1 MRRISTTSFSTALD
15 ATALFQ
21 IVMTGKAHKTPL
33 PGPAVGSKSW
43 LCGDIITMKV
53 CLLHAGIASS
63 LLIAFVVESAASN
76 IPPLRHL
83 QTYHNGHNRALSS
96 SAESLNTTVRIT
108 PSAAPSMHPSVK
120 ISLSSSAPSA
130 LLESKLDPTDNSLS
144 MSAATASDSSTMS
157 DSSTI
162 PDKSQQQQE
171 ESGIFGM
178 SLFQTCAAVILV
190 ATVVGLFG
198 HFGMKLLPY
207 NRHREDNSRND
218 VQLED
223 SLASFR
229 TLPRTSLSHVGV

>member
-1 MRRISTTSFSTALD
+1 
-15 ATALFQ
+15 
-21 IVMTGKAHKTPL
+21 
-33 PGPAVGSKSW
+33 
-43 LCGDIITMKV
+43 MKV

-63 LLIAFVVESAASN
+63 LLIASVVAAASDT
-76 IPPLRHL
+76 PPLRDLH
-83 QTYHNGHNRALSS
+83 TYHYGHSRALSS
-96 SAESLNTTVRIT
+96 AESANTTHMT
-108 PSAAPSMHPSVK
+108 PSAPSAAPSMHTSVQ
-120 ISLSSSAPSA
+120 ISSSSAPSA
-130 LLESKLDPTDNSLS
+130 LPESKLDPTDNSLS

-157 DSSTI
+157 VSSTI

-198 HFGMKLLPY
+198 HFGMKMLPY

-229 TLPRTSLSHVGV
+229 TLPHTSLSHVGV

>member
-1 MRRISTTSFSTALD
+1 
-15 ATALFQ
+15 
-21 IVMTGKAHKTPL
+21 
-33 PGPAVGSKSW
+33 
-43 LCGDIITMKV
+43 MKV

-63 LLIAFVVESAASN
+63 LLIASVVVAASDT
-76 IPPLRHL
+76 PPLRDLH
-83 QTYHNGHNRALSS
+83 TYHYGHSRALSS
-96 SAESLNTTVRIT
+96 AESANTTHMT
-108 PSAAPSMHPSVK
+108 PSAPSAAPSMHTSVQ
-120 ISLSSSAPSA
+120 ISSSSAPSA
-130 LLESKLDPTDNSLS
+130 LPESKLDPTDNSLS